1 MKQLT
6 IKRSQ
11 SIFTM
16 VVEFSSKTLYF
27 GDHKKFTFRGDD
39 LTNNVQDQVKFL
51 KIKRMELL
59 ENYNLYKVTIYD
71 NRSISDLPFCIV
83 KQWYM
88 SNLIHDNE
96 SMLYRSF
103 EAKDIIFSESFI
115 ERMKKDKFLS

>member
-96 SMLYRSF
+96 TMLYRSF
-103 EAKDIIFSESFI
+103 EAKDLNFSESFI
-115 ERMKKDKFLS
+115 ERMKKENFIS